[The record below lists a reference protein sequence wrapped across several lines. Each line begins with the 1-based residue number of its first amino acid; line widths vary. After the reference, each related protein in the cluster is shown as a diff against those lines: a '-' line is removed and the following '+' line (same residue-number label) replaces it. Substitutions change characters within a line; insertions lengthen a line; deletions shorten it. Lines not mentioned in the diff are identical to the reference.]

1 MRISHNNKLMFSP
14 YSSMVLAFQLCPR
27 GKFPCSQSEVEEQK
41 SLDSLIKEQME
52 ILAHRLFEITASP
65 RIGKL
70 KKSTG
75 FPMVPSTSVR
85 DLVVNSCTFSVP
97 PEQNLTFGHQIQT
110 PTHPWYHEFPP
121 RHRWDVL
128 FLRTRLRLNLADL
141 VHWPPK
147 SNQSKPKSRRTSA
160 QALAALVGG
169 EKTNKG
175 TRFSSG
181 GLLKFSVTAV
191 SAGSH
196 SLRGYSLSALQRKTS
211 SC

>member
-1 MRISHNNKLMFSP
+1 M
-14 YSSMVLAFQLCPR
+14 C
-27 GKFPCSQSEVEEQK
+27 G
-41 SLDSLIKEQME
+41 
-52 ILAHRLFEITASP
+52 
-65 RIGKL
+65 
-70 KKSTG
+70 
-75 FPMVPSTSVR
+75 TSDCG
-85 DLVVNSCTFSVP
+85 DLVVNSRTFSVP

-121 RHRWDVL
+121 RHRRDVL

-141 VHWPPK
+141 VHWPLK

-160 QALAALVGG
+160 QAVAALVGG

-211 SC
+211 SCYLCKFKSSCHPLCALYTRLTPGRLSRSASLNDVRQ